1 MPRPSSGD
9 DVRSTSPAFSILV
22 TVWVTR
28 LRLWASAPA
37 SWAIRIWRSGRS
49 ERRTKISYSVSDRPK
64 SCWRSASSRST
75 SNVMPTTNA
84 RHDACWSASSQRVP
98 RRSDMTEAYEKA
110 PDSVDSPARR
120 RVSRGG
126 TLPQAGSA
134 QALQDQRH
142 ALAPP
147 DAHGDQ
153 AGGLVVPV
161 QGVEH
166 RVLQPGTGH
175 PEGMADRDGAAVH
188 VEPVEVDPEVLV
200 RRHDLGRERLVDLNQ
215 VDVADGHARTGEC
228 PLGRLDRTE
237 PHDLGREGAH
247 AGRHDP
253 GQGSDAELGRLRVG
267 HDDDRCRAVVQRAA
281 VARGD
286 HAVGAEDGLEL

>member
-75 SNVMPTTNA
+75 SSVMPTTNA

-98 RRSDMTEAYEKA
+98 RRSDMTEAYEKP
-110 PDSVDSPARR
+110 PDSVASPARR
-120 RVSRGG
+120 PGRPAAGEVVERVSRGR
-126 TLPQAGSA
+126 TLPPPGSA

-142 ALAPP
+142 ALAPA

-175 PEGMADRDGAAVH
+175 PEGVADRDGAAVD
-188 VEPVEVDPEVLV
+188 VQPVEVDPEVLV
-200 RRHDLGRERLVDLNQ
+200 RRHDLGRERLVDLHQ
-215 VDVADGHARTGEC
+215 VDVADRHARVGEC
-228 PLGRLDRTE
+228 AAGRLDRPE
-237 PHDLGREGAH
+237 AHDLGRECTH
-247 AGRHDP
+247 ARGHDP
-253 GQGSDAELGRLRVG
+253 GERSDPELGGPGV
-267 HDDDRCRAVVQRAA
+267 
-281 VARGD
+281 
-286 HAVGAEDGLEL
+286 